1 MSSTTNVQNLLS
13 NVFRPTFVYN
23 SLSNYYQ
30 SRLELVNI
38 DTVSAN
44 SVSTYAV
51 NVVDLSNNSYIGGG
65 AGNPNSTLAASG
77 NFRNTFVGTGA
88 GTSSQNVS
96 NGVLVGYLAGSAGGG
111 VGSISLGAN
120 TLNGGNSNI
129 YIGYGTGISA
139 GNNNIFIGPNIKYD
153 AVNLPSNTSNT
164 LIIGNGG
171 TPTIIGD
178 LVGHRVGLNMSSLP
192 DTDLQLTLD
201 VNGYARIQNGY
212 LGINTVPS
220 DYTLDVNGN
229 MQVSDGYGVLTFTRD
244 SSGASR
250 TSLAGIVNPT
260 GTVPSIGVATLQVSD
275 GFFSASG
282 TTGSMATNDTSN
294 IGVWKKGIVI
304 VSVQDTATSANYVGQ
319 MSMVRLTGSTYT
331 VVDISSNVANATIT
345 ATDGNIILTSTAATT
360 RIYTYS
366 ITYFPLP

>member
-23 SLSNYYQ
+23 VVAGNYQ
-30 SRLELVNI
+30 TKLELVNI

-44 SVSTYAV
+44 TVSTYAV
-51 NVVDLSNNSYIGGG
+51 MVDLSSNSYIGGG

-96 NGVLVGYLAGSAGGG
+96 NGVLVGYLAASAGGG
-111 VGSISLGAN
+111 VGSISIGAN
-120 TLNGGNSNI
+120 TLNGGSSNI

-139 GNNNIFIGPNIKYD
+139 GNNNIFIGPGIANSGT
-153 AVNLPSNTSNT
+153 LPSNTSNT
-164 LIIGNGG
+164 LVIGNGG

-178 LVGHRVGLNMSSLP
+178 LTGHRVGFNMSSLP
-192 DTDLQLTLD
+192 ATDLPLTLD

-212 LGINTVPS
+212 LGINTVPG

-244 SSGASR
+244 GPETTTPGVSR
-250 TSLAGIVNPT
+250 TSLTGIVNAT
-260 GTVPSIGVATLQVSD
+260 GALPSVGIATLQVSD
-275 GFFSASG
+275 GYFSATG
-282 TTGSMATNDTSN
+282 ATTGSTTTIPLKKGMFMVSAISNLTVHGYVGISYDSSNQTVVSSNAGGGLITSNAGNVTIATNTT
-294 IGVWKKGIVI
+294 W
-304 VSVQDTATSANYVGQ
+304 
-319 MSMVRLTGSTYT
+319 T
-331 VVDISSNVANATIT
+331 V
-345 ATDGNIILTSTAATT
+345 
-360 RIYTYS
+360 
-366 ITYFPLP
+366 TYFPSP